1 MKIFIFIVFFIFI
14 QFIYKEME
22 NNLNPSN
29 NQTPIKKGNSLENIL
44 KSNEK
49 IENDET
55 EKVKLN
61 I

>member
-1 MKIFIFIVFFIFI
+1 
-14 QFIYKEME
+14 ME

-29 NQTPIKKGNSLENIL
+29 NQTPIKKGNSLENLL